1 MKVLVI
7 GHPDAVLGFSLAGVH
22 GQAVT
27 TADEAN
33 AALDSAL
40 ASASDNGIILITQDV
55 AKLIQSRVED
65 LKLHSTVPL
74 VVEIPS
80 PEGVSPDAPTLS
92 EVVLRAIGIKL

>member
-7 GHPDAVLGFSLAGVH
+7 GHPDAVLGFSLAGVN
-22 GQAVT
+22 GKEAT

-33 AALDSAL
+33 RALDDAF
-40 ASASDNGIILITQDV
+40 AAKDVGIILVTQDV
-55 AKLIQSRVED
+55 AAMIGARVED

-80 PEGVSPDAPTLS
+80 PLGVSPDQPSLG
-92 EVVLRAIGIKL
+92 EIVLRAIGIKL

>member
-7 GHPDAVLGFSLAGVH
+7 GHPEAVLGFSLAGVN

-27 TADEAN
+27 TADEAGR
-33 AALDSAL
+33 ALDEAL
-40 ASASDNGIILITQDV
+40 ASKEIGIILVTQDI
-55 AKLIQSRVED
+55 AGMLQARVED

-80 PEGVSPDAPTLS
+80 PAGVSPDQPSLS
-92 EVVLRAIGIKL
+92 EIVLRAIGIKL

>member
-7 GHPDAVLGFSLAGVH
+7 GHPEAVLGFSLAGVN

-27 TADEAN
+27 TADEAGR
-33 AALDSAL
+33 ALDEAL
-40 ASASDNGIILITQDV
+40 ASKEIGIILVTQDI
-55 AKLIQSRVED
+55 AGMLQARVED

-80 PEGVSPDAPTLS
+80 PAGVSPDQPSLS

>member
-7 GHPDAVLGFSLAGVH
+7 GHPDAVLGFSLAGVN
-22 GQAVT
+22 GRPAVT
-27 TADEAN
+27 PAEADLALDEAF
-33 AALDSAL
+33 AAKEI
-40 ASASDNGIILITQDV
+40 GIILVTQDV
-55 AKLIQSRVED
+55 AKMIQARVED

-80 PEGVSPDAPTLS
+80 PLGVSADEPSLS